1 MVADGTDA
9 SGDLRRT
16 VAALQKA
23 GCIAARDEAVE
34 LLAAP
39 RGDRG
44 ALLELVACRC
54 NGEPLAWLVGWTR
67 FCGERVLVRPG
78 VYVPRPQSEQLAD
91 EALARLPRCGLAVD
105 LCTGSGAIA
114 VVLGRR
120 RPGARVA
127 TEIDPLAAA
136 CARDNGIE
144 VIVGDMTAALPDE
157 VRGRIDVV
165 TAVVPYVPSD
175 ELRLLPCDIV
185 TYEPKRALDGGVD
198 GTDLLRRAILESVGL
213 LRSGGSLLLELGGS
227 EADLL
232 APLLAESGYR
242 DVRSQQPASNRCR
255 LLARSA
261 AKTQTMP
268 LHPPERAFLL
278 LSRALEARV
287 ARR

>member
-1 MVADGTDA
+1 MVADETEA

-34 LLAAP
+34 LLAAA

-44 ALLELVACRC
+44 ALRELVARRC
-54 NGEPLAWLVGWTR
+54 SGEPLAWLVGWTR
-67 FCGERVLVRPG
+67 FCGERVRVRPG
-78 VYVPRPQSEQLAD
+78 VYVPRPQSEQLA
-91 EALARLPRCGLAVD
+91 EAALKRLPRRGLAVD

-114 VVLGRR
+114 VVLGRG
-120 RPGARVA
+120 RPGARVLA

-136 CARDNGIE
+136 CARDNGVE
-144 VIVGDMTAALPDE
+144 VFVGDMAAALPDE
-157 VRGRIDVV
+157 VCGRVDVV

-175 ELRLLPCDIV
+175 ELRLLPRDV
-185 TYEPKRALDGGVD
+185 VAFEPKRALDGGVD

-213 LRSGGSLLLELGGS
+213 LRPGASLLLELGGS

-242 DVRSQQPASNRCR
+242 HVRR
-255 LLARSA
+255 LVDEEGDLRGLVC
-261 AKTQTMP
+261 Q
-268 LHPPERAFLL
+268 R
-278 LSRALEARV
+278 
-287 ARR
+287 

>member
-1 MVADGTDA
+1 MVVDGTDA

-16 VAALQKA
+16 VAVLQKA

-34 LLAAP
+34 LLAAA

-44 ALLELVACRC
+44 ALHELVARRC
-54 NGEPLAWLVGWTR
+54 TGEPLAWLVGWTR

-78 VYVPRPQSEQLAD
+78 VYVPRPQSEQLAV
-91 EALARLPRCGLAVD
+91 EALARLPRRGLAVD

-120 RPGARVA
+120 RPDARVLA

-136 CARDNGIE
+136 CARDNGLE
-144 VIVGDMTAALPDE
+144 VFVGDMTAALPDE
-157 VRGRIDVV
+157 VRGRVDVV

-175 ELRLLPCDIV
+175 ELRLLPRDV
-185 TYEPKRALDGGVD
+185 VAFEPKRALDGGVD
-198 GTDLLRRAILESVGL
+198 GTDLLSRAIVESVGL
-213 LRSGGSLLLELGGS
+213 LRPGGSLLLELGGS

-242 DVRSQQPASNRCR
+242 GVRRLVDEEGDLRGLVCR
-255 LLARSA
+255 R
-261 AKTQTMP
+261 
-268 LHPPERAFLL
+268 
-278 LSRALEARV
+278 
-287 ARR
+287 

>member
-34 LLAAP
+34 LLTAA

-44 ALLELVACRC
+44 VLRELVARRC
-54 NGEPLAWLVGWTR
+54 TGEPLAWLVGWTH

-91 EALARLPRCGLAVD
+91 EALARLPGRGLAAD

-114 VVLGRR
+114 VVLGRG
-120 RPGARVA
+120 RPDARVLA

-136 CARDNGIE
+136 CARDNGVE
-144 VIVGDMTAALPDE
+144 VFVGDMAAALPDE
-157 VRGRIDVV
+157 VRGRVDVV

-175 ELRLLPCDIV
+175 ELRLLPRDVV
-185 TYEPKRALDGGVD
+185 TYEPKRALDGGVN
-198 GTDLLRRAILESVGL
+198 GTDLLRRAIVESVGL
-213 LRSGGSLLLELGGS
+213 LRSGGSLLLELGGA

-232 APLLAESGYR
+232 APLLAEHGYG
-242 DVRSQQPASNRCR
+242 DVGRLIDEEGDLRGLVCR
-255 LLARSA
+255 
-261 AKTQTMP
+261 
-268 LHPPERAFLL
+268 
-278 LSRALEARV
+278 
-287 ARR
+287 RRRRP

>member
-9 SGDLRRT
+9 SGALRRT

-23 GCIAARDEAVE
+23 GCVAARDEAVE
-34 LLAAP
+34 LLAAA

-44 ALLELVACRC
+44 ALRELVARRC
-54 NGEPLAWLVGWTR
+54 TGEPLAWLVGWTR
-67 FCGERVLVRPG
+67 FCGERVRVRPG

-91 EALARLPRCGLAVD
+91 EALARLPRRGLAVD

-114 VVLGRR
+114 VVLGRG
-120 RPGARVA
+120 RPDARVLA

-136 CARDNGIE
+136 CARDNGVE
-144 VIVGDMTAALPDE
+144 VFVGDMAAALPDE
-157 VRGRIDVV
+157 VRGRVDVV

-175 ELRLLPCDIV
+175 ELRLLPRDVV
-185 TYEPKRALDGGVD
+185 TFEPKRALDGGVD

-232 APLLAESGYR
+232 ALLLAERGYR
-242 DVRSQQPASNRCR
+242 DVRRLVDEEGDLRGLVCRRCC
-255 LLARSA
+255 
-261 AKTQTMP
+261 P
-268 LHPPERAFLL
+268 
-278 LSRALEARV
+278 
-287 ARR
+287 